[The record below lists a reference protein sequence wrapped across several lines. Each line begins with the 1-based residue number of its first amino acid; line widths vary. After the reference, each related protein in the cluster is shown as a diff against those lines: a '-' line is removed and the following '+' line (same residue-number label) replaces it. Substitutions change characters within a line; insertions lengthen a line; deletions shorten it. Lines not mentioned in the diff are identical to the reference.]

1 MLTLKGNRSNP
12 VSYAL
17 GAVDMLFK
25 DKSDLVNT
33 LDPRTANRDNRIRAI
48 QGMCLAHGTPLK

>member
-12 VSYAL
+12 VGYAL

-25 DKSDLVNT
+25 DKNDLVNT
-33 LDPRTANRDNRIRAI
+33 LDPKTADQDNRIRAI
-48 QGMCLAHGTPLK
+48 QGTCLAHGTPPK